1 LRKPHSKDICD
12 RLLIAPSSYGNAV
25 KDASGASGS
34 RAATSSNPLGL
45 AGGRVTGQS
54 QLKGTK
60 SQGSKQGTRNDP
72 LGLNR

>member
-1 LRKPHSKDICD
+1 MTLNIIHDL
-12 RLLIAPSSYGNAV
+12 LLIVPSSYGNAI

-34 RAATSSNPLGL
+34 RAATASNPLGL
-45 AGGRVTGQS
+45 SGGRVTGQS

-60 SQGSKQGTRNDP
+60 SQGSDQGTRNDP